1 MHLIG
6 NGTLTN
12 YQGLAHVELQHSPH
26 RNFHKTHLSPAEEAQ
41 GYTRFYRWHMDAAL
55 YGLFSGA
62 FNALIIPCVAQISG
76 PADIGT
82 RVGMLY
88 TSISLS

>member
-1 MHLIG
+1 MCAH
-6 NGTLTN
+6 TL
-12 YQGLAHVELQHSPH
+12 AAIMA
-26 RNFHKTHLSPAEEAQ
+26 F
-41 GYTRFYRWHMDAAL
+41 AAL
-55 YGLFSGA
+55 YGFFSGA

-88 TSISLS
+88 TSISLSCVLLLFSLIPAR